1 MLDEIEKTIATLF
14 EPDQVI
20 EIRTLGRL
28 RSSVRS
34 GYFRD
39 HRLLAANAEE
49 LDKSGDS
56 KGIYVVLNEIDESL
70 YSRSPDR
77 ITPAN
82 IQPNLTLDQDIV
94 RRRWL
99 PVDFDPKRD
108 SKTSS
113 NEEEHQ
119 LAIKRAKE
127 VRDTLEDMG
136 WPAPI
141 LGDSGNGAHLLWRI
155 DLPND
160 ADSRLLVE
168 DCLRALAEMFG
179 DDKVDVDVKN
189 SNAARIWKLY
199 GTCARKGNNTKDRPW
214 RVSRLVEVPQE
225 IEVVPKELML
235 ALADMHRERKKSE
248 RQKAN
253 IPRRKIDL
261 EKWLLTHGID
271 IVRVKEASGG
281 GKIFVLSSCPFNPD
295 HTDRAAF
302 AAQWPDGHLQ
312 VKCHHNGCDGKGW
325 RDLVKL
331 YSQAYEDRNEYLVHD
346 ESSPAITL
354 DDVTVVE
361 NNGKLRFSPMM
372 AADIVIAN
380 YRIITTQD
388 MVMWIYQDGIWEPKG
403 ELIVDK
409 ALVKIAGD
417 YYTIRN
423 SRETIKKIQLL
434 TLRPDMVW
442 NPDPYKFGIKNG
454 VVDLRD
460 GSFLP
465 YSPEDYVTLRSPI
478 VYDPEAKCHE
488 IIKFLRGSLGH
499 EEDLLTVIDLF
510 VALSITKALPY
521 FVSLIGPGSN
531 GKKVLEVLMQN
542 YVGFH
547 QVTHVSLDALDG
559 NAFIRG
565 EIKDKRV
572 MINTEVTGKKM
583 ESHRAKAI
591 SSGDRME
598 SDRKNST
605 RIEFTPFCLIV
616 FDTNDPPKFY
626 DRSHGFERRFIK
638 LDFPYIFTDNPKPD
652 DPYQKLADPKLEE
665 KVISQRELSGLLN
678 IVIKRAP
685 DVIETGKIYRRRDGA
700 EIVKEYELQTYS
712 LSKFVDMFLELSDD
726 RRFMPTETLY
736 EAYVRFCRKIN
747 ITPHVINLL
756 GSQIHKRFLIT
767 SRDGKVGKAAKKGF
781 DGITLNSEAL
791 DDFLE
796 NFGVEPEEKEAE
808 RVSEIIAKLVPSYD
822 EPPVEKP
829 VAAGNGTTAPMGYR
843 CQMCNRIVEQ
853 LIDFPGGSFCL
864 ACAANMKAQD
874 AQRRKPRDRYLIQRD
889 VRTMVKQLE
898 AEIKEIV
905 PTKIG
910 EALDID
916 PGVVLMVVRDDG
928 FVRTDDVNDD
938 GLDIYRRAAK

>member
-829 VAAGNGTTAPMGYR
+829 VAASNGTTAPMGYR

-898 AEIKEIV
+898 AESKEIV

>member
-14 EPDQVI
+14 KPGQVI

-28 RSSVRS
+28 KSNVRS

-70 YSRSPDR
+70 YTRSPDK

-160 ADSRLLVE
+160 VDSRLLVE

-214 RVSRLVEVPQE
+214 RVSRLVEVPPE
-225 IEVVPKELML
+225 IKVVPKELML
-235 ALADMHRERKKSE
+235 ALADIHRERKKSE

-271 IVRVKEASGG
+271 IARVKEISGG
-281 GKIFVLSSCPFNPD
+281 GKLFVLSSCPFNPD

-331 YSQAYEDRNEYLVHD
+331 YSEAYEDRNEYLVHD
-346 ESSPAITL
+346 ENSPAITL
-354 DDVTVVE
+354 DDMTVVE
-361 NNGKLRFSPMM
+361 NNGKLKFSPMM

-380 YRIITTQD
+380 YRIITTED
-388 MVMWIYQDGIWEPKG
+388 MVMWIYRDGIWEPGG
-403 ELIVDK
+403 ELIIDK
-409 ALVKIAGD
+409 ALAEVAGD

-423 SRETIKKIQLL
+423 SRETIRKIQLK
-434 TLRPDMVW
+434 TLRLDMAW
-442 NPDPYKFGIKNG
+442 NPDPYKFGVKNG

-460 GSFLP
+460 GSFRP
-465 YSPEDYVTLRSPI
+465 YSPEDYITLRSPI
-478 VYDPEAKCHE
+478 VCDPEAKCHE
-488 IIKFLRGSLGH
+488 ITKFLRGSLGH
-499 EEDLLTVIDLF
+499 EEDILTVIDIF
-510 VALSITKALPY
+510 VALSITKAFPY

-531 GKKVLEVLMQN
+531 GKKVLEVIMQN

-583 ESHRAKAI
+583 ESNRAKAI

-638 LDFPYIFTDNPKPD
+638 LDFPYIFTDDPKPD
-652 DPYQKLADPKLEE
+652 DPYQKLADPNLEE
-665 KVISQRELSGLLN
+665 KVIAQVELSGLLN
-678 IVIKRAP
+678 VVIKRSP
-685 DVIETGKIYRRRDGA
+685 EVIKTGKIYRRRAGA
-700 EIVKEYELQTYS
+700 DLVREYNMQS
-712 LSKFVDMFLELSDD
+712 HSVSAFVDMFLELSDD
-726 RRFMPTETLY
+726 RRFMPTEILY

-747 ITPHVINLL
+747 TVPHVINLL
-756 GSQIHKRFLIT
+756 GSQIRQRFLIT
-767 SRDGKVGKAAKKGF
+767 SRDGKVNGATKRGF
-781 DGITLNSEAL
+781 DGIILNSQAL

-796 NFGVEPEEKEAE
+796 NHGFATNANKTGGVSK
-808 RVSEIIAKLVPSYD
+808 IIADLMPSSD

-829 VAAGNGTTAPMGYR
+829 ATVGGGAPAPTGYR
-843 CQMCNRIVEQ
+843 CQMCNQIVEQ

-864 ACAANMKAQD
+864 ACAAEVRVQD
-874 AQRRKPRDRYLIQRD
+874 AERRKPRDRYLMQRD

-898 AEIKEIV
+898 AESREIV

-916 PGVVLMVVRDDG
+916 PGVVMMVVRDDG
-928 FVRTDDVNDD
+928 FVRTDDADDD
-938 GLDIYRRAAK
+938 GSDIYRKAAK